1 MGVVNCETGNLSE
14 ALDSYES
21 CIKIRR
27 KELGNNHL
35 ALAQVLNNIGSVFA
49 RNKEYERALK
59 PWNDAID
66 VYRSHGM
73 EDDERNVS
81 CTLNNITLSKCL
93 KSPAPVSNR
102 LLKVDVY

>member
-81 CTLNNITLSKCL
+81 CTLNNITPEQVLEISSSCF
-93 KSPAPVSNR
+93 
-102 LLKVDVY
+102 